1 MRGIQ
6 VKGQGFGSNTV
17 SLSNKQII
25 MNFSVPPSSDDFE
38 VMAEEA
44 QELLPEELAEFS
56 DDLTVIVEEFPAEVT
71 EQDLD
76 LEDPYELLALYKSG
90 KEISPGV
97 ERTSANDDDVLVLYR
112 RPILD
117 MWCESGDDLGVLIRH
132 VMIEELGRHFDF
144 SDDEISEMAERHYQG
159 ML

>member
-1 MRGIQ
+1 MA
-6 VKGQGFGSNTV
+6 VDA
-17 SLSNKQII
+17 KQII
-25 MNFSVPPSSDDFE
+25 MNFTVPPSVDDFE

-44 QELLPEELAEFS
+44 QELLPEELVEFC
-56 DDLTVIVEEFPAEVT
+56 DNLAVAIEEFVDETT

-76 LEDPYELLALYKSG
+76 LDDPYELLALYKSG

-97 ERTSANDDDVLVLYR
+97 ESKSANDDDVLVLYR

-117 MWCESGDDLGVLIRH
+117 MWCETGDDLGGIIRQ

-144 SDDEISEMAERHYQG
+144 SDDEIDEMTERHYQG